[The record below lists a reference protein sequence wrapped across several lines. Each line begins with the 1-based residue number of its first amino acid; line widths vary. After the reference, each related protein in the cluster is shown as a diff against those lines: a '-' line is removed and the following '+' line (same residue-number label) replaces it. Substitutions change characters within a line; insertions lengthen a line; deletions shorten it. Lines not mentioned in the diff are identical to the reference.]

1 MAAIK
6 KIIKKPLV
14 KSKPSSKK
22 VATKKVTAKKK
33 ITTKKIT
40 AKATKKVKKTTAKV
54 SKVKPL
60 TRLEQLNLLYP
71 YTLSKEEK
79 LEKVLQFAECKIYDL
94 VREKVAEAFSTYD
107 YEFDSFIEWL
117 DSHEG
122 KEFLDTSD
130 LFAASIVSDVLFRA
144 VSQYEVDS
152 WNEHHATLTKT
163 ARYVFDESHSLFD
176 YDWYEPYS

>member
-33 ITTKKIT
+33 ITTTKIT

-79 LEKVLQFAECKIYDL
+79 I
-94 VREKVAEAFSTYD
+94 
-107 YEFDSFIEWL
+107 
-117 DSHEG
+117 
-122 KEFLDTSD
+122 
-130 LFAASIVSDVLFRA
+130 
-144 VSQYEVDS
+144 
-152 WNEHHATLTKT
+152 
-163 ARYVFDESHSLFD
+163 
-176 YDWYEPYS
+176 